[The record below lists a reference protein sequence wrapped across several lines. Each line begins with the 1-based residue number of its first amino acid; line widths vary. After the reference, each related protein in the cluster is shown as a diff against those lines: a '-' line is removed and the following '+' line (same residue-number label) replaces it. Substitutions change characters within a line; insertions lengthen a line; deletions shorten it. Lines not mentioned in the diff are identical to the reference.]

1 MTYAEL
7 VQKIRD
13 YTEVSS
19 TVLTDAIVNDFIED
33 AEFRILRDVDS
44 DNNRRYAT
52 AALASGTRFIQ
63 TPDNTLV
70 IRSAQIVDS
79 DGVGQLLTTEIFY
92 SGEIQ
97 VLCQNLT
104 LLSLLGFQNT
114 IAGGT
119 KTTLYLLLHLMLI
132 TQFS

>member
-52 AALASGTRFIQ
+52 ALLASGTRFIQ
-63 TPDNTLV
+63 TP
-70 IRSAQIVDS
+70 VDS
-79 DGVGQLLTTEIFY
+79 AGLNSDMKLVSLH
-92 SGEIQ
+92 
-97 VLCQNLT
+97 CKK
-104 LLSLLGFQNT
+104 SLLL
-114 IAGGT
+114 A
-119 KTTLYLLLHLMLI
+119 
-132 TQFS
+132 